1 MTSAWTVGTRPPEW
15 VVCRGAVRPIL
26 GGEVICPMAGKA
38 IPLATCPTCRWLED
52 ADEDRFAAWTCSAET
67 GGATATAR
75 TRAERPDETASLVIE
90 LL

>member
-1 MTSAWTVGTRPPEW
+1 
-15 VVCRGAVRPIL
+15 
-26 GGEVICPMAGKA
+26 MAGKA